1 MKKNIILTIIA
12 LSFASF
18 SLAQNVVQPTLSM
31 RFNDIIGNTNDIVDP
46 VLCLG
51 LSMSLDEGV
60 SAGFDSDGTDSR
72 IFVAFDY
79 GTMGLGINALGDPQ
93 FTIGANYST
102 SSNLVVS
109 LDYVFNNLAEPV
121 ANDED
126 ELVTPPNELR
136 MSLGVTF
143 KLNKTL

>member
-1 MKKNIILTIIA
+1 MKKNIILTLIA

-18 SLAQNVVQPTLSM
+18 SIAQNTVQPTLSM
-31 RFNDIIGNTNDIVDP
+31 RFNDLLSDTNDIVEP

-51 LSMSLDEGV
+51 LAMQLEEGV

-72 IFVAFDY
+72 IFVAFEY
-79 GTMGLGINALGDPQ
+79 GTMGLGINAAGEPQ

-102 SSNLVVS
+102 LSNLVVS
-109 LDYVFNNLAEPV
+109 LDYVFNNLAT
-121 ANDED
+121 
-126 ELVTPPNELR
+126 VTTGEGDDAVTSTPHNELR

-143 KLNKTL
+143 

>member
-1 MKKNIILTIIA
+1 MKKNIVLTIIA

-18 SLAQNVVQPTLSM
+18 SISQNIVQPTLSM
-31 RFNDIIGNTNDIVDP
+31 RFNDLIGDTSDIVEP

-51 LSMSLDEGV
+51 LAMQLDEGV

-79 GTMGLGINALGDPQ
+79 GTMGLGINATGDPQ
-93 FTIGANYST
+93 FTVGATYST
-102 SSNLVVS
+102 LSNLVVS
-109 LDYVFNNLAEPV
+109 LDYIFNNLATPGD
-121 ANDED
+121 DED
-126 ELVTPPNELR
+126 TVPNELR

-143 KLNKTL
+143 